1 VLVYERLTG
10 QAINQV
16 NQSIPLL
23 AFPVRDASIFVI
35 TALQIFSGIR
45 EDGALSSAL
54 WLFAVDKERVN

>member
-1 VLVYERLTG
+1 MRSFGLREHQVLVYERLTG

-35 TALQIFSGIR
+35 TALQIFSRLDIK
-45 EDGALSSAL
+45 EDT
-54 WLFAVDKERVN
+54 DI